1 MLWST
6 LHGSHMVYITSGVS
20 LLTILMP
27 PWPGLGIC
35 QILRL
40 ATVGTMDPSCY
51 GPPCS
56 AGSFTYICRI
66 EVQCYVSVIIILQT
80 FKQQDIRSSK

>member
-20 LLTILMP
+20 LLKILMP
-27 PWPGLGIC
+27 PWPGVGIC

-40 ATVGTMDPSCY
+40 ATKRTMDPHAMDPHTAHACMY
-51 GPPCS
+51 PTNIP
-56 AGSFTYICRI
+56 
-66 EVQCYVSVIIILQT
+66 
-80 FKQQDIRSSK
+80 FKLV